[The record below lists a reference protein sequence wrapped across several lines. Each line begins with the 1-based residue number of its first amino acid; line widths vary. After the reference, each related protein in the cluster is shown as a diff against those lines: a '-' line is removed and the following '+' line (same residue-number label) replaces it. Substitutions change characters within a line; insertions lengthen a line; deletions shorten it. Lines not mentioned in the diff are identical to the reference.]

1 MYRIFFIHS
10 SVDGDLG
17 CLHVLAIVNSA
28 AINIWGQASFQT
40 MGFSEYFF
48 RSGIAGSYVNST
60 FSFFRNLHTVL
71 HSGCTKFY
79 SHQECRRVSFSPYP
93 ALIICRQTTYFKRN
107 KGEKVM
113 ALLFIKPSP
122 RLYCFL
128 LFNSHFVF
136 FFFFSSFQ
144 FLSWSPQVLPR
155 SYIFKNNVL

>member
-1 MYRIFFIHS
+1 MYHVFSIHS

-17 CLHVLAIVNSA
+17 CLHVLAVVNSA
-28 AINIWGQASFQT
+28 AITIRGQASFQI

-79 SHQECRRVSFSPYP
+79 SHQEYMRVSFSPYP

-107 KGEKVM
+107 KGEKVI
-113 ALLFIKPSP
+113 ALLFIKPGP

-128 LFNSHFVF
+128 LFTSHFIF
-136 FFFFSSFQ
+136 FFFLSSFQ